1 MFYAAS
7 TRRFCRKSNG
17 THATPRKP
25 HRCVAFRFTK
35 STPPRR
41 KMTVLRMWHRESHT
55 ACNPRPRQQPGGF
68 RLPSPPPS
76 PMCAPVRRGFVP
88 VASAG
93 PQQTASYGNR
103 QGALADRS
111 AAAFAFSPRR
121 PPWPW
126 RMLAAAFGLAGSS
139 AIKTGGNNRLAGKT
153 ACPGEGR
160 DELGT

>member
-25 HRCVAFRFTK
+25 PRCVAFRFTK

-121 PPWPW
+121 PAMALEDARGGIRP
-126 RMLAAAFGLAGSS
+126 RGQFGHQDRR
-139 AIKTGGNNRLAGKT
+139 KQP
-153 ACPGEGR
+153 PGR
-160 DELGT
+160 KNSLSR